1 MKKTKDKAKKPEA
14 TKTET
19 TTRGEI
25 YDWMQ
30 SLVFALIICI
40 LVFVFLFR
48 IVDVSGDSM
57 NPTLTNGDKLVVSD
71 VFYKPKQGDIV
82 IFRKDEYKPEALV
95 KRVIATEG
103 QTVEIDF
110 DRGRVYVDGELLD
123 EPYIAEP
130 TRNQL
135 DFKGAQTVP
144 EGCVFVMGDNRNHS
158 EDSRFSDVG
167 CVKKEAVLG
176 KVLLVIFPGRQ
187 TNELGAVTGGRDW
200 HRFGAV
206 S

>member
-1 MKKTKDKAKKPEA
+1 MKKTNDRVKKPDA
-14 TKTET
+14 VKTET

-40 LVFVFLFR
+40 IVFVFIFR

-57 NPTLTNGDKLVVSD
+57 NPTLLNGDKLVVSD

-82 IFRKDEYKPEALV
+82 IFRKDEYKAEALV

-103 QTVEIDF
+103 QTIEIDF
-110 DRGRVYVDGELLD
+110 DRGRVYVDGERLD

-130 TRNQL
+130 THNQL
-135 DFKGAQTVP
+135 DFQGPQTVP
-144 EGCVFVMGDNRNHS
+144 EGCVFVMGDNRNAS
-158 EDSRFSDVG
+158 SDSRRAQIGMVDERLIV
-167 CVKKEAVLG
+167 G
-176 KVLLVIFPGRQ
+176 KVLLRVFPFDSIGVPDG
-187 TNELGAVTGGRDW
+187 E
-200 HRFGAV
+200 
-206 S
+206 

>member
-144 EGCVFVMGDNRNHS
+144 EGCVFVMGDNRNAS
-158 EDSRFSDVG
+158 TDSRDARLG
-167 CVKKEAVLG
+167 CVDTRYIMGRVYFTL
-176 KVLLVIFPGRQ
+176 FPVKNIG
-187 TNELGAVTGGRDW
+187 V
-200 HRFGAV
+200 V
-206 S
+206 K

>member
-1 MKKTKDKAKKPEA
+1 MKKTNDKVKKPEA
-14 TKTET
+14 VKTET

-40 LVFVFLFR
+40 IVFVFIFR

-57 NPTLTNGDKLVVSD
+57 NPTLLNGDKLVVSD

-82 IFRKDEYKPEALV
+82 IFRKDEYKAEALV

-103 QTVEIDF
+103 QTIEIDF

-130 TRNQL
+130 THNQL
-135 DFKGAQTVP
+135 DFQGPQTVP
-144 EGCVFVMGDNRNHS
+144 EGCVFFMGDNRNAS
-158 EDSRFSDVG
+158 SDSRRAQIGMVDERLIV
-167 CVKKEAVLG
+167 G
-176 KVLLVIFPGRQ
+176 KVLLRVFPLDSIGVPDG
-187 TNELGAVTGGRDW
+187 E
-200 HRFGAV
+200 
-206 S
+206 

>member
-1 MKKTKDKAKKPEA
+1 MKKTNDRVKKPEA
-14 TKTET
+14 VKTET

-40 LVFVFLFR
+40 IVFVFIFR

-57 NPTLTNGDKLVVSD
+57 NPTLLNGDKLVVSD

-82 IFRKDEYKPEALV
+82 IFRKDEYKAEALV

-103 QTVEIDF
+103 QTIEIDF
-110 DRGRVYVDGELLD
+110 DRGRVYVDGERLD

-130 TRNQL
+130 THNQL
-135 DFKGAQTVP
+135 DFQGPQTVP
-144 EGCVFVMGDNRNHS
+144 EGCVFVMGDNRNAS
-158 EDSRFSDVG
+158 SDSRRTQIGMVDERLIV
-167 CVKKEAVLG
+167 G
-176 KVLLVIFPGRQ
+176 KVLLRVFPFDSIGVPDG
-187 TNELGAVTGGRDW
+187 E
-200 HRFGAV
+200 
-206 S
+206 

>member
-1 MKKTKDKAKKPEA
+1 MKKTNDKVKKPEA
-14 TKTET
+14 VKTET

-40 LVFVFLFR
+40 IVFVFIFR

-57 NPTLTNGDKLVVSD
+57 NPTLLNGDKLVVSD

-82 IFRKDEYKPEALV
+82 IFRKDEYKAEALV

-103 QTVEIDF
+103 QTIEIDF

-130 TRNQL
+130 THNQL
-135 DFKGAQTVP
+135 DFQGPQTVP
-144 EGCVFVMGDNRNHS
+144 EGCVFVMGDNRNAS
-158 EDSRFSDVG
+158 SDSRRAQIGMVDERLIV
-167 CVKKEAVLG
+167 G
-176 KVLLVIFPGRQ
+176 KVLLRVFPLDSIGVP
-187 TNELGAVTGGRDW
+187 NGE
-200 HRFGAV
+200 
-206 S
+206 

>member
-1 MKKTKDKAKKPEA
+1 MKKTNDRVKKPEA
-14 TKTET
+14 VKTET

-40 LVFVFLFR
+40 IVFVFIFR

-57 NPTLTNGDKLVVSD
+57 NPTLLNGDKLVVSD

-82 IFRKDEYKPEALV
+82 IFRKDEYKAEALV

-103 QTVEIDF
+103 QTIEIDF
-110 DRGRVYVDGELLD
+110 DRGRVYVDGERLD

-130 TRNQL
+130 THNQL
-135 DFKGAQTVP
+135 DFQGPQTVP
-144 EGCVFVMGDNRNHS
+144 EGCVFVIGDNRNAS
-158 EDSRFSDVG
+158 SDSRRAQIGMVDERLIV
-167 CVKKEAVLG
+167 G
-176 KVLLVIFPGRQ
+176 KVLLRVFPFDSIGVPDG
-187 TNELGAVTGGRDW
+187 E
-200 HRFGAV
+200 
-206 S
+206 

>member
-57 NPTLTNGDKLVVSD
+57 NPTLTNGDKLVVWGAGYEPQRGD
-71 VFYKPKQGDIV
+71 VVIV
-82 IFRKDEYKPEALV
+82 DSYTSYGRPLV
-95 KRVIATEG
+95 KRVIAKGGDTISIDYATG
-103 QTVEIDF
+103 TVEVNGKVLEED
-110 DRGRVYVDGELLD
+110 
-123 EPYIAEP
+123 YIAEP
-130 TRNQL
+130 TYL
-135 DFKGAQTVP
+135 GYDVEFPYTVP
-144 EGCVFVMGDNRNHS
+144 EGTVFVICLLYT
-158 EDSRFSDVG
+158 SD
-167 CVKKEAVLG
+167 AAD
-176 KVLLVIFPGRQ
+176 
-187 TNELGAVTGGRDW
+187 EL
-200 HRFGAV
+200 
-206 S
+206 

>member
-1 MKKTKDKAKKPEA
+1 MKKANEKVKKPEVPQA
-14 TKTET
+14 EN

-30 SLVFALIICI
+30 SLVFALIISI
-40 LVFVFLFR
+40 IVFIFIFR

-57 NPTLTNGDKLVVSD
+57 NPTLINGDKLVVSD

-82 IFRKDEYKPEALV
+82 IFRKDEYKAEALV

-103 QTVEIDF
+103 QTIEIDF
-110 DRGRVYVDGELLD
+110 DRGRVYVDGVLLD

-135 DFKGAQTVP
+135 DFQGPQTVP
-144 EGCVFVMGDNRNHS
+144 EGCVFVMGDNRNAS
-158 EDSRFSDVG
+158 SDSRRAEIGMVDERLIV
-167 CVKKEAVLG
+167 G
-176 KVLLVIFPGRQ
+176 KVLLRIFPLDSIGVPDG
-187 TNELGAVTGGRDW
+187 E
-200 HRFGAV
+200 
-206 S
+206 

>member
-1 MKKTKDKAKKPEA
+1 MKKTNDRVKKPEA
-14 TKTET
+14 VKTET

-40 LVFVFLFR
+40 IVFVFIFR

-57 NPTLTNGDKLVVSD
+57 NPTLLNGDKLIVSD

-82 IFRKDEYKPEALV
+82 IFRKDEYKAEALV

-103 QTVEIDF
+103 QTIEIDF

-130 TRNQL
+130 THNQL
-135 DFKGAQTVP
+135 DFQGPQTVP
-144 EGCVFVMGDNRNHS
+144 EGCVFVMGDNRNAS
-158 EDSRFSDVG
+158 SDSRRAQIGMVDERLIV
-167 CVKKEAVLG
+167 G
-176 KVLLVIFPGRQ
+176 KVLLRVFPFDSIGVPDG
-187 TNELGAVTGGRDW
+187 E
-200 HRFGAV
+200 
-206 S
+206 

>member
-1 MKKTKDKAKKPEA
+1 MKKTNDRVKKPEA
-14 TKTET
+14 VKTET

-40 LVFVFLFR
+40 IVFVFIFR

-57 NPTLTNGDKLVVSD
+57 NPTLLNGDKLVVSD

-82 IFRKDEYKPEALV
+82 IFRKDEYKAEALV

-103 QTVEIDF
+103 QTIEIDF

-130 TRNQL
+130 THNQL
-135 DFKGAQTVP
+135 DFQGPQTVP
-144 EGCVFVMGDNRNHS
+144 EGCVFVMGDNRNAS
-158 EDSRFSDVG
+158 SDSRRTQIGMVDERLIV
-167 CVKKEAVLG
+167 G
-176 KVLLVIFPGRQ
+176 KVLLRVFPFDSIGVPDG
-187 TNELGAVTGGRDW
+187 E
-200 HRFGAV
+200 
-206 S
+206 

>member
-57 NPTLTNGDKLVVSD
+57 NPTLTNGDKLVC
-71 VFYKPKQGDIV
+71 FPTFFITKAGRYRNFPQGWSTSP
-82 IFRKDEYKPEALV
+82 RRL
-95 KRVIATEG
+95 
-103 QTVEIDF
+103 
-110 DRGRVYVDGELLD
+110 
-123 EPYIAEP
+123 
-130 TRNQL
+130 
-135 DFKGAQTVP
+135 
-144 EGCVFVMGDNRNHS
+144 
-158 EDSRFSDVG
+158 
-167 CVKKEAVLG
+167 
-176 KVLLVIFPGRQ
+176 
-187 TNELGAVTGGRDW
+187 
-200 HRFGAV
+200 
-206 S
+206 

>member
-1 MKKTKDKAKKPEA
+1 MKKTNDRVKKPEA
-14 TKTET
+14 VKTET

-40 LVFVFLFR
+40 IVFVFIFR

-57 NPTLTNGDKLVVSD
+57 NPTLLNGDKLVVSD

-82 IFRKDEYKPEALV
+82 IFRKDEYKAEALV

-103 QTVEIDF
+103 QTIEIDF
-110 DRGRVYVDGELLD
+110 DRGRVYVDGERLD

-130 TRNQL
+130 THNQL
-135 DFKGAQTVP
+135 DFQGPQTVP
-144 EGCVFVMGDNRNHS
+144 EGCVFVMGDNRNAS
-158 EDSRFSDVG
+158 SDSRRAQIGMVDERLIV
-167 CVKKEAVLG
+167 G
-176 KVLLVIFPGRQ
+176 KVLLRVFPFDSIGVPDG
-187 TNELGAVTGGRDW
+187 E
-200 HRFGAV
+200 
-206 S
+206 

>member
-1 MKKTKDKAKKPEA
+1 MKKTNDRVKKPEA
-14 TKTET
+14 VKTDT

-40 LVFVFLFR
+40 IVFVFIFR

-57 NPTLTNGDKLVVSD
+57 NPTLLNGDKLVVSD

-82 IFRKDEYKPEALV
+82 IFRKDEYKAEALV

-103 QTVEIDF
+103 QTIEIDF

-130 TRNQL
+130 THNQL
-135 DFKGAQTVP
+135 DFQGPQTVP
-144 EGCVFVMGDNRNHS
+144 EGCVFVMGDNRNAS
-158 EDSRFSDVG
+158 SDSRRAQIGMVDERLIV
-167 CVKKEAVLG
+167 G
-176 KVLLVIFPGRQ
+176 KVLLRVFPFDSIGVPDG
-187 TNELGAVTGGRDW
+187 E
-200 HRFGAV
+200 
-206 S
+206 

>member
-1 MKKTKDKAKKPEA
+1 MKKSKDKVKKPEPA
-14 TKTET
+14 KTET
-19 TTRGEI
+19 TTRGEV

-57 NPTLTNGDKLVVSD
+57 NPTLTNGD
-71 VFYKPKQGDIV
+71 
-82 IFRKDEYKPEALV
+82 KDEYKPEALV

-144 EGCVFVMGDNRNHS
+144 EGCVFVMGDNRNAS
-158 EDSRFSDVG
+158 SDSRKAEIGMVDERLIV
-167 CVKKEAVLG
+167 G
-176 KVLLVIFPGRQ
+176 KVLLRVFPLDSIGIPDG
-187 TNELGAVTGGRDW
+187 E
-200 HRFGAV
+200 
-206 S
+206 

>member
-1 MKKTKDKAKKPEA
+1 MKKTNDRVKKPEA
-14 TKTET
+14 VKTET

-40 LVFVFLFR
+40 IVFVFIFR

-57 NPTLTNGDKLVVSD
+57 NPTLLNGDKLVVSD

-82 IFRKDEYKPEALV
+82 IFRKDEYKAEALV

-103 QTVEIDF
+103 QTIEIDF

-130 TRNQL
+130 THNQL
-135 DFKGAQTVP
+135 DFQGPQTVP
-144 EGCVFVMGDNRNHS
+144 EGCVFVMGDNRNAS
-158 EDSRFSDVG
+158 SDSRKAEIGMVDERLIV
-167 CVKKEAVLG
+167 G
-176 KVLLVIFPGRQ
+176 KVLLRVFPLDSIGVPDG
-187 TNELGAVTGGRDW
+187 E
-200 HRFGAV
+200 
-206 S
+206 

>member
-1 MKKTKDKAKKPEA
+1 MKKTNDRVKKPDA
-14 TKTET
+14 VKTET

-40 LVFVFLFR
+40 IVFVFIFR

-57 NPTLTNGDKLVVSD
+57 NPTLIHGDKLVVSD

-82 IFRKDEYKPEALV
+82 IFRKDEYKAEALV

-103 QTVEIDF
+103 QTIEIDF

-130 TRNQL
+130 TRNQI
-135 DFKGAQTVP
+135 DFQGPQTVP
-144 EGCVFVMGDNRNHS
+144 EGCVFVMGDNRNAS
-158 EDSRFSDVG
+158 SDSRKAEIGMVDERLIV
-167 CVKKEAVLG
+167 G
-176 KVLLVIFPGRQ
+176 KVLLRVFPFDSIGVPDG
-187 TNELGAVTGGRDW
+187 E
-200 HRFGAV
+200 
-206 S
+206 

>member
-1 MKKTKDKAKKPEA
+1 MKKTNDRVKKPEA
-14 TKTET
+14 VKTET

-40 LVFVFLFR
+40 IVFVFIFR

-57 NPTLTNGDKLVVSD
+57 NPTLIHGDKLFVSD

-82 IFRKDEYKPEALV
+82 IFRKDEYKAEALV

-103 QTVEIDF
+103 QTIEIDF

-130 TRNQL
+130 THNQL
-135 DFKGAQTVP
+135 DFQGPQTVP
-144 EGCVFVMGDNRNHS
+144 EGCVFVMGDNRNAS
-158 EDSRFSDVG
+158 SDSRRAQIGMVDERLIV
-167 CVKKEAVLG
+167 G
-176 KVLLVIFPGRQ
+176 KVLLRVFPFDSIGVPDG
-187 TNELGAVTGGRDW
+187 E
-200 HRFGAV
+200 
-206 S
+206 

>member
-1 MKKTKDKAKKPEA
+1 MKKTNDRVKKPEA
-14 TKTET
+14 VKTET

-40 LVFVFLFR
+40 IVFVFIFR

-57 NPTLTNGDKLVVSD
+57 NPTLLNGDKLVVSD
-71 VFYKPKQGDIV
+71 VFYKPTQGDIV
-82 IFRKDEYKPEALV
+82 IFRKDEYKAEALV

-103 QTVEIDF
+103 QTIEIDF

-130 TRNQL
+130 THNQL
-135 DFKGAQTVP
+135 DFQGPQTVP
-144 EGCVFVMGDNRNHS
+144 EGCVFVMGDNRNAS
-158 EDSRFSDVG
+158 SDSRRAQIGMVDERLV
-167 CVKKEAVLG
+167 VG
-176 KVLLVIFPGRQ
+176 KVLLRVFPFDSIGVPDG
-187 TNELGAVTGGRDW
+187 E
-200 HRFGAV
+200 
-206 S
+206 

>member
-1 MKKTKDKAKKPEA
+1 MKKTNDRVKKPEA
-14 TKTET
+14 VKTET

-40 LVFVFLFR
+40 IVFVFIFR

-57 NPTLTNGDKLVVSD
+57 NPTLLNGDKLVVSD

-82 IFRKDEYKPEALV
+82 IFRKDEYKAEALV

-103 QTVEIDF
+103 QTIEIDF

-135 DFKGAQTVP
+135 DFQGPQTVP
-144 EGCVFVMGDNRNHS
+144 EGCVFVMGDNRNAS
-158 EDSRFSDVG
+158 SDSRRAQIGMVDERLIV
-167 CVKKEAVLG
+167 G
-176 KVLLVIFPGRQ
+176 KVLLRVFPLDSIGVPDG
-187 TNELGAVTGGRDW
+187 E
-200 HRFGAV
+200 
-206 S
+206 

>member
-1 MKKTKDKAKKPEA
+1 MKKTNDRVKKPEA
-14 TKTET
+14 VKTET

-40 LVFVFLFR
+40 IVFVFIFR

-57 NPTLTNGDKLVVSD
+57 NPTLLNGDKLVVSD

-82 IFRKDEYKPEALV
+82 IFRKDEYKAEALV

-103 QTVEIDF
+103 QTIEIDF

-130 TRNQL
+130 THNQL
-135 DFKGAQTVP
+135 DFQGPQTVP
-144 EGCVFVMGDNRNHS
+144 EGCVFVMGDNRNAS
-158 EDSRFSDVG
+158 SDSRRAQIGMVDERLIV
-167 CVKKEAVLG
+167 G
-176 KVLLVIFPGRQ
+176 KVLLRVFPFDSISVPDG
-187 TNELGAVTGGRDW
+187 E
-200 HRFGAV
+200 
-206 S
+206 

>member
-1 MKKTKDKAKKPEA
+1 MKKTNDKVKKQNTAPA
-14 TKTET
+14 ET

-30 SLVFALIICI
+30 SLVFALIVCI
-40 LVFVFLFR
+40 IVFVFIFR

-57 NPTLTNGDKLVVSD
+57 NPTLINGDKLVVSD

-82 IFRKDEYKPEALV
+82 IFRKDEYKAEALV

-103 QTVEIDF
+103 QTIEIDF

-135 DFKGAQTVP
+135 DFQGPQTVP
-144 EGCVFVMGDNRNHS
+144 AGCVFVMGDNRNAS
-158 EDSRFSDVG
+158 SDSRKAEIGMVDERLIV
-167 CVKKEAVLG
+167 G
-176 KVLLVIFPGRQ
+176 KVLLRVFPLDSIGVP
-187 TNELGAVTGGRDW
+187 NGE
-200 HRFGAV
+200 
-206 S
+206 

>member
-1 MKKTKDKAKKPEA
+1 MKKTNDKVKKPEA
-14 TKTET
+14 VKTET

-40 LVFVFLFR
+40 IVFVFIFR

-57 NPTLTNGDKLVVSD
+57 NPTLLNGDKLVVSD

-82 IFRKDEYKPEALV
+82 IFRKDEYKAEALV

-103 QTVEIDF
+103 QTIEIDF

-130 TRNQL
+130 THNQL
-135 DFKGAQTVP
+135 DFQGPQTVP
-144 EGCVFVMGDNRNHS
+144 EGCVFVMGDNRNAS
-158 EDSRFSDVG
+158 SDSRRAQIGMVDERLIV
-167 CVKKEAVLG
+167 G
-176 KVLLVIFPGRQ
+176 KVLLRVFPLDSIGVPDG
-187 TNELGAVTGGRDW
+187 E
-200 HRFGAV
+200 
-206 S
+206 